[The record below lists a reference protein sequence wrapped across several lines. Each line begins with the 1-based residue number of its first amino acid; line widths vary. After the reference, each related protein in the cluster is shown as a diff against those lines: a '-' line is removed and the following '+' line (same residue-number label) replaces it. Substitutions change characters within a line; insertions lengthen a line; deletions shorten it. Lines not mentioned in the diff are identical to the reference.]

1 MTDEN
6 FNDAVLVL
14 IGHGSTVNQQSSRS
28 VRRLA
33 EELAARDLFAQV
45 SIAFDLEE
53 PRIVDVSHIDASRII
68 VVPITIS
75 EGRFTEETIPHRL
88 GLAVAGQSDYDRVQ
102 EINGRHMTYCYPIGT
117 HPGMTQVLME
127 CASNIVA
134 QHPFPYVPKP
144 AEIALFI
151 AGHGTKKNKNSRK
164 FIEAQVDLIRARSE
178 YADVQPAFME
188 EAPFIADCYTATGAR
203 HMVVVPFFISDGLH
217 TLEDIPIL
225 LGEPET
231 AVKERLAA
239 GQPTWS
245 NPTERNG
252 KLVWY
257 TPAIGNEPDL
267 QEIVLERVRE
277 MTGGGQ

>member
-88 GLAVAGQSDYDRVQ
+88 GLTVAGQSDYDRVQ
-102 EINGRHMTYCYPIGT
+102 EISGRHMIYCHPIGT

-144 AEIALFI
+144 AETALFI

-164 FIEAQVDLIRARSE
+164 SIEAQVNLIRIRSE
-178 YADVQPAFME
+178 YAEVQPVFME
-188 EAPFIADCYTATGAR
+188 EVPFIADCYTVTEAR
-203 HMVVVPFFISDGLH
+203 YMVVVPFFVSDGQH

-225 LGEPET
+225 LGEPE
-231 AVKERLAA
+231 AIVKERLAA

-257 TPAIGNEPDL
+257 ASAVGSEASL
-267 QEIVLERVRE
+267 QEVVLARVRE
-277 MTGGGQ
+277 MTGGSR

>member
-6 FNDAVLVL
+6 FNDAALVL

-127 CASNIVA
+127 CANNIVA

-144 AEIALFI
+144 AETALFI

-164 FIEAQVDLIRARSE
+164 SIEAQVNFIRTHSE
-178 YADVQPAFME
+178 YAEVRPVFME
-188 EAPFIADCYTATGAR
+188 EIPSIADCYTVTEAR
-203 HMVVVPFFISDGLH
+203 HMVVVPFFVSDGQH
-217 TLEDIPIL
+217 TLEDIPVL
-225 LGEPET
+225 LGEPEAT
-231 AVKERLAA
+231 VKARLAA
-239 GQPTWS
+239 GQPTWN

-257 TPAIGNEPDL
+257 ASAVGSEAGL
-267 QEIVLERVRE
+267 QEVVLERVRE
-277 MTGGGQ
+277 MTGGSR